1 MKNCQNCAGSPLGR
15 FGVMPPRIGSGAP
28 SPVPSSESYWE
39 GRANAIGAGVSCV
52 FIDLRGHSYTGKVPR
67 YRRKSSYGVKV
78 KPRTSIAFLLSTHV
92 DLKSTHVDIR
102 IYARG

>member
-1 MKNCQNCAGSPLGR
+1 MKNCQDCAGSPLGR
-15 FGVMPPRIGSGAP
+15 FGFMPHRIGSGVP

-52 FIDLRGHSYTGKVPR
+52 FIDLRGYSYTVEVLH
-67 YRRKSSYGVKV
+67 YRRKSFHGVEV

-102 IYARG
+102 IYVRG